1 MTETLFQK
9 LEEKMMIVLS
19 EVELLRKE
27 IQRLTQEN
35 TALKFEKDNN
45 TQKLQGLVS
54 LLDTMNLVDNTMQN
68 AGVSLGH
75 PVLVQG

>member
-9 LEEKMMIVLS
+9 LEEKMMMVLS
-19 EVELLRKE
+19 EVEVLRKE
-27 IQRLTQEN
+27 VQRLSQEN
-35 TALKFEKDNN
+35 TTLKYEKDNN

-54 LLDTMNLVDNTMQN
+54 LLDTMNLVDTSMQN
-68 AGVSLGH
+68 AGIPIGK